1 MPPGRSALMVTP
13 WTAVTVP
20 RAFTVDGHC
29 SCRAV
34 AVVTASGGG
43 WKLACAAMPPLIWRA
58 LTTPSAPRRAPT
70 ISSIRIILFMT
81 TDLPLSPTLSQYE
94 FLGPRLPSQGDSDG
108 QQRAAPQIGRTGEAG
123 FDTRAG
129 KPAAVSLS
137 TTQGTGYYEGSLL
150 REAFRVPGSFE

>member
-1 MPPGRSALMVTP
+1 MTPGRSALTVAP
-13 WTAVTVP
+13 WTGVTVP

-43 WKLACAAMPPLIWRA
+43 WKLACAAMPLLIWRA

-81 TDLPLSPTLSQYE
+81 TDLPPFSDSKPIRISRAEVAFAGRFRRSAASGPT
-94 FLGPRLPSQGDSDG
+94 D
-108 QQRAAPQIGRTGEAG
+108 GRTGEAG

-129 KPAAVSLS
+129 NRASVSLS